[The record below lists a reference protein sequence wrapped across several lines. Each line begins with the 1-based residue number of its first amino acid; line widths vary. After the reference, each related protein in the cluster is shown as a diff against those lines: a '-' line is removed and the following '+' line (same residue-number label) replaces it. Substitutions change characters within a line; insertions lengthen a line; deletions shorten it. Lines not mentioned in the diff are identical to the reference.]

1 MVISAEEKM
10 MYEVMKALYDSGIPI
25 NFKGSMVLKALL
37 IEAGFPEDTRH
48 TVDIDANWYS
58 DESPSTEQMV
68 ESIQN
73 AMDKNDVLLKVN
85 IYRMYGAGRSAGFEL
100 NDKNT
105 GELLFTMDV
114 DVNRPAVPTKIYEVE
129 GVKFRGVTSSQILAD
144 KISVV
149 STNKVFR
156 RIKDVVDIY
165 YLSQVLELDAKDVL
179 KALDRSG
186 RKLGDFEG
194 FVNRIDDLKHSYEKF
209 RFSGGVNKPLFD
221 EVYQTVRGYI
231 SELILLG

>member
-1 MVISAEEKM
+1 

-73 AMDKNDVLLKVN
+73 ALDKNDVLLKVN
-85 IYRMYGAGRSAGFEL
+85 IYRMYGVGRSAGFEL

-186 RKLGDFEG
+186 RKFGDFEG
-194 FVNRIDDLKHSYEKF
+194 FLNRIDDLKHSYEKF

-221 EVYQTVRGYI
+221 EVCQTVRGYI